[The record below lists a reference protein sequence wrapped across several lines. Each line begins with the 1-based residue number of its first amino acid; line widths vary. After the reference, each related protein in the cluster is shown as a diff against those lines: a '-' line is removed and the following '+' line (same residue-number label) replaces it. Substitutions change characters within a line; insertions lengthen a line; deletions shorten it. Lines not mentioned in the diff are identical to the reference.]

1 MKIYIR
7 ASINSELMQISINS
21 VNGGTRSKLK
31 HELASILAKVP
42 PSRYILVIGTR
53 GYSTGYL
60 KLDANKYK
68 WLYNEQIKDID
79 SYWETSDTYVVLPES
94 FEPSSRIN
102 YDDDIV
108 KVYELGE
115 DNKEIYSGLEDYEP
129 MKDEDWK
136 FCKDLGTYYLADYAA
151 HKIYIKRKVAD

>member
-1 MKIYIR
+1 M
-7 ASINSELMQISINS
+7 
-21 VNGGTRSKLK
+21 
-31 HELASILAKVP
+31 
-42 PSRYILVIGTR
+42 
-53 GYSTGYL
+53 
-60 KLDANKYK
+60 
-68 WLYNEQIKDID
+68 
-79 SYWETSDTYVVLPES
+79 PES

-115 DNKEIYSGLEDYEP
+115 DTKEIYSGLEDYEP

-136 FCKDLGTYYLADYAA
+136 FCKDLGTYYLADYAE